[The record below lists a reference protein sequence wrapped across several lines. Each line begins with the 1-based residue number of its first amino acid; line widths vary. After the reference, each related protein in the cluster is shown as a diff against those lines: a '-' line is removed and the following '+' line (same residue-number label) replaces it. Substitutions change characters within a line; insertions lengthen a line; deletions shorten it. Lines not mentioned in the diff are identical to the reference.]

1 MVHDDVVDSSQTR
14 RGAASVNNIWTN
26 SHSVLIGDYIYSKAF
41 MLMVELN
48 DMRILKELSNATNE
62 ISKGELIQLD
72 AINNINI
79 SLEDLLQISYF
90 KTGRLFEAAARS
102 GAILAL
108 SLIHI

>member
-1 MVHDDVVDSSQTR
+1 
-14 RGAASVNNIWTN
+14 
-26 SHSVLIGDYIYSKAF
+26 

-79 SLEDLLQISYF
+79 SL
-90 KTGRLFEAAARS
+90 
-102 GAILAL
+102 
-108 SLIHI
+108 

>member
-1 MVHDDVVDSSQTR
+1 M
-14 RGAASVNNIWTN
+14 
-26 SHSVLIGDYIYSKAF
+26 LIGDYIYSKAF

-79 SLEDLLQISYF
+79 SLEDLLQ
-90 KTGRLFEAAARS
+90 
-102 GAILAL
+102 
-108 SLIHI
+108 

>member
-14 RGAASVNNIWTN
+14 RGTASVNNLWTN

-79 SLEDLLQISYF
+79 F
-90 KTGRLFEAAARS
+90 
-102 GAILAL
+102 
-108 SLIHI
+108 LIVW